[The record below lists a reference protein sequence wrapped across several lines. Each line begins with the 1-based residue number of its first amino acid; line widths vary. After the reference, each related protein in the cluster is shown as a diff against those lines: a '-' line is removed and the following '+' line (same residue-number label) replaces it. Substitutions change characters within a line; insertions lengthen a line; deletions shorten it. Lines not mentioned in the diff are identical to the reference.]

1 MPCTDPRSPWRR
13 LAQAASLLLVLLPAA
28 CAPGAPAP
36 SAPAEARAGAERGP
50 DAAMRRFVDALLAK
64 DTEALATL
72 FPREGR
78 WTYLGTLT
86 DPPLSS
92 THSGAELARDL
103 AARRGLYGSLIEDA
117 DLDTFRD
124 HAARTQ
130 GRDWVR
136 VGETRYAPPDMA
148 GAEPR
153 VFVAWRRE
161 AGRWVVDAIAEPA
174 A

>member
-1 MPCTDPRSPWRR
+1 MPRTDPRGPLSR
-13 LAQAASLLLVLLPAA
+13 LAPALGLLLLALPAG
-28 CAPGAPAP
+28 CAREAPRPDPAPA
-36 SAPAEARAGAERGP
+36 AAEAERGP
-50 DAAMRRFVDALLAK
+50 AEAMRRFVDALIAK
-64 DTEALATL
+64 DTAALADL

-92 THSGAELARDL
+92 THTGAELARDL

-124 HAARTQ
+124 HAVRTQ
-130 GRDWVR
+130 GRAWVPA
-136 VGETRYAPPDMA
+136 GETRYAPPDMA
-148 GAEPR
+148 GAAPR

>member
-1 MPCTDPRSPWRR
+1 MG
-13 LAQAASLLLVLLPAA
+13 LLLLALLAGCSRDVPRDDPAPAA
-28 CAPGAPAP
+28 AAD
-36 SAPAEARAGAERGP
+36 ERGS
-50 DAAMRRFVDALLAK
+50 AEAMRRFVSALVARDMDALAR
-64 DTEALATL
+64 L
-72 FPREGR
+72 FPREGH
-78 WTYLGTLT
+78 WTYLGTLN

-92 THSGAELARDL
+92 THTGTELARDL

-130 GRDWVR
+130 GRDWVQ
-136 VGETRYAPPDMA
+136 VGEHRYAPPDMG

-153 VFVAWRRE
+153 VFIAWRRE